1 MKNIIQQI
9 LSQENLEEIYGY
21 AKNALFKDGPVSI
34 TILEIFSYL
43 KLFAPDYFAT
53 VEDEVLSI
61 MGVFYKKPISK
72 TFQSKL
78 FDLYSIH
85 IRQKYRHDYTP
96 VQANILKQIQS
107 NQHFSFSA
115 PTSTG
120 KSYVFRHLIE
130 MSTRDVAIVVPSRAL
145 INEYYDRTCELIPD
159 RKVNILTFVDIINTK
174 HVTRSVFILTPERA
188 KELFKH
194 KDEIDLEFVL
204 FDEAQL
210 SDEDSTRGLFFDSI
224 VRRIQSTFPETK
236 CIFAHPFVSNPEAQ
250 LQKNNFDIDDSKA
263 FRYEQKCVG
272 QIFFAHD
279 GTSYFHFGL
288 DTDIMGKRKIRSDF
302 DPILRAIRTGGS
314 VLIYTT
320 KASIYNKSVFDKF
333 KFYIDECHTLT
344 DSTALHLIE
353 QFKKCIG
360 ANDKGEGYYASSML
374 EYMRKGIVVHHGSL
388 PLQARLILEHFTQKG
403 FCRIC
408 FATSTLEQGI
418 NMPFD
423 VVYLNTFQASRT
435 LSMKNLIGRAGRSTI
450 QPHFDYGSVIIK
462 SENMSAFRN
471 VMLSSEILNTTS
483 LLDTT
488 DDETSELHDFKEAI
502 NTGTYSDEYNLT
514 NSEIQRLCDTNIDVI
529 VKNAL
534 DSLFEGDHLI
544 SLAQINKD
552 IDSKLQLYENL
563 RNLYRYYLKGRRL
576 SDGEESVLNTAIK
589 ILLWKIHC
597 KTFKSICWYRYAYVA
612 RIPERRA
619 LAKKYKAAKTSNERR
634 QIRAIATALTAKF
647 IRGYDDIP
655 NKTLPNYGIY
665 RRGTKALDVDY
676 DRIVFDTYDYLDKL
690 ISFKLSDIFYA
701 IFFEYFK
708 RINDSRALRMARYFK
723 YGTDNENEIWMLR
736 YGLSFEDIETLKP
749 YLISV
754 SQEEIVFSDDVK
766 NLPIEQIESIERY
779 L

>member
-1 MKNIIQQI
+1 MKNVIQKII
-9 LSQENLEEIYGY
+9 SHENLDEIYGY

-43 KLFAPDYFAT
+43 KLFAPDYFAN

-61 MGVFYKKPISK
+61 MGVFYKNPTSK

-78 FDLYSIH
+78 FDLYSTH
-85 IRQKYRHDYTP
+85 IRQKYNHNYTP
-96 VQANILKQIQS
+96 IQANILKQIQS
-107 NQHFSFSA
+107 NQNFSFSA

-120 KSYVFRHLIE
+120 KSYAFRHLIE
-130 MSTRDVAIVVPSRAL
+130 TSTRDVAIVVPSRAL

-174 HVTRSVFILTPERA
+174 RATRTVFILTPERA

-224 VRRIQSTFPETK
+224 VRRIQSTFPEAK

-279 GTSYFHFGL
+279 GISYFHFGL
-288 DTDIMGKRKIRSDF
+288 DADIMGKRKIQSNF
-302 DPILRAIRTGGS
+302 DPILRSLQTGGS

-320 KASIYNKSVFDKF
+320 KASIYNRSVFDKF

-360 ANDKGEGYYASSML
+360 ATDKGKGYYTSSML

-450 QPHFDYGSVIIK
+450 QPHFDYGCIIIK
-462 SENMSAFRN
+462 SENMSTFRN
-471 VMLSSEILNTTS
+471 VMLCNEMLNTTS

-488 DDETSELHDFKEAI
+488 DDENPELRDFKEAI
-502 NTGTYSDEYNLT
+502 NSGTYSDEYNLA

-529 VKNAL
+529 VKKAL
-534 DSLFEGDHLI
+534 DSLFDGDRLI
-544 SLAQINKD
+544 SIAQINTD
-552 IDSKLQLYENL
+552 TDSKLQLYQNL
-563 RNLYRYYLKGRRL
+563 QNLYRYYLNGREL

-612 RIPERRA
+612 RIPERRE
-619 LAKKYKAAKTSNERR
+619 LVKKYRAAKTLDERQ
-634 QIRAIATALTAKF
+634 QIRTIATKLQAKF

-655 NKTLPNYGIY
+655 NKTLPNYSIY
-665 RRGTKALDVDY
+665 RRGTRALDVDY

-690 ISFKLSDIFYA
+690 ISFRLSDIFYA

-708 RINDSRALRMARYFK
+708 RINDLRALRMANYFK
-723 YGTDNENEIWMLR
+723 YGTDDENEIWMLR

-754 SQEEIVFSDDVK
+754 SKEEIVFSEDVK
-766 NLPIEQIESIERY
+766 TLPIEQIEAIERY